1 VSLFTDRV
9 IVHETVKDE
18 DGERNRRIE
27 ILLSFIGVFHIPD
40 EPVELTPE
48 EMKREEALKKRRI
61 YQRRKRKE
69 KRLAKEADEQ
79 MT

>member
-1 VSLFTDRV
+1 MNLFTDRV

-18 DGERNRRIE
+18 DGERSRRIE
-27 ILLSFIGVFHIPD
+27 TLLNFIGAFHIPD

-48 EMKREEALKKRRI
+48 ERKREEALKKRRI

-79 MT
+79 IT

>member
-1 VSLFTDRV
+1 MIFHHILQSTAF
-9 IVHETVKDE
+9 IAVHE
-18 DGERNRRIE
+18 
-27 ILLSFIGVFHIPD
+27 SAVFGKRFLIPD